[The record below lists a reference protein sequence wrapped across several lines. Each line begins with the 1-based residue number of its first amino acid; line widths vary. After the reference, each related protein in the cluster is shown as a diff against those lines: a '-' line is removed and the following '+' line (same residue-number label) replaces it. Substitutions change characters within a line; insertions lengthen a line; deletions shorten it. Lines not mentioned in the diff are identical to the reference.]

1 MALENLFTPGKVA
14 VVGASREDGK
24 TGHEV
29 FENLLH
35 GFEGEVVPVNPNAEE
50 VSGEAALDETPE
62 DTDLVVVVVPAKL
75 VPKVLRDAGDKDV
88 GAAIVISAGFSET
101 GNAELEDEVK
111 GVAEH
116 HGISLLGPNVL
127 GLINTENG
135 MNASFASKMPSEG
148 SISFMSQSGAFCTAI
163 LDYAKAED
171 IGFRHF
177 VSMGNKAQLNEVD
190 MLDHWKEDG
199 GTETVIGYTE
209 GIENGREFLET
220 AREVSGEKPIVMVK
234 SGRSDEGGKAASS
247 HTGSIAGSYQAYRAA
262 FRQAGIIEAES
273 SRELLDYGRALAYQ
287 PLPSG
292 KNVAVVTNAGGP
304 GVITTDEIKEHGLEL
319 AELGEETREELEE
332 ALPEEATAENPVDV
346 IGDAGH
352 DRYRDALD
360 AVLGD
365 KSVDA
370 VVAILT
376 PQANTEIDKTAKS
389 IVRTSK
395 GTEKPIMA
403 SFMGE
408 KDVSSGVDILE
419 DGDVPDFPDPMD
431 AVKALA
437 AMEGY
442 REYRETEKT
451 FRDVEVDREEASG
464 AFDSLPGFEARQQ
477 LFKAYGFTLPLSQV
491 ADTPKDAV
499 EAAQKTGYPA
509 VMKVEAPDIHH
520 KTDMDG
526 VRENLESKKEVKE
539 AFNEIYDNVY
549 HDLGGREIDGMLVQ
563 EELDGLEVA
572 VGLNRDPQFGPVV
585 MVGLGGIYIEALND
599 VSFGV
604 APVSEEEAETM
615 IEELRS
621 HELFEGVRGE
631 EHSLEPVK
639 DAIIQLGQLGL
650 DHPEI
655 QSVDINPL
663 ILKKD
668 RAYAADIR
676 VEMED

>member
-1 MALENLFTPGKVA
+1 MAFENLFNPGKIA
-14 VVGASREDGK
+14 VVGASREEGK

-35 GFEGEVVPVNPNAEE
+35 GFEGEVIPVNPNAEK
-50 VSGEAALDETPE
+50 VSGEDAVDETPP
-62 DTDLVVVVVPAKL
+62 DSDMVVVVVPAGI
-75 VPKVLRDAGDKDV
+75 VPEVLRDAGEKGV
-88 GAAIVISAGFSET
+88 EAAIVISAGFSEA
-101 GNAELEDEVK
+101 GKSELEEEVK
-111 GVAEH
+111 GIAEH

-127 GLINTENG
+127 GLINTENS

-177 VSMGNKAQLNEVD
+177 VSMGNKAQLDEID
-190 MLDHWKEDG
+190 MLEHWQEDPE
-199 GTETVIGYTE
+199 TETVIGYTE
-209 GIENGREFLET
+209 GIENGREFLEA
-220 AREVSGEKPIVMVK
+220 ARKTSMEKPVVMVK

-287 PLPSG
+287 PLPEG
-292 KNVAVVTNAGGP
+292 KSVAVVTNAGGP
-304 GVITTDEIKEHGLEL
+304 GVIATDEISEHGLEL
-319 AELGEETREELEE
+319 AELGEDTARKLEKT
-332 ALPEEATAENPVDV
+332 LPEEAAAENPVDV

-352 DRYRDALD
+352 DRYRHALD
-360 AVLGD
+360 TVLHD
-365 KSVDA
+365 ENVDA
-370 VVAILT
+370 VIAILT
-376 PQANTEIDKTAKS
+376 PQANTEIRKTAKT
-389 IVRTSK
+389 IVKASRNS
-395 GTEKPIMA
+395 EKPIMA

-408 KDVSSGVDILE
+408 QDVSRGVDALE
-419 DGDVPDFPDPMD
+419 DGNVPDFRDPMD
-431 AVKALA
+431 AVKALE
-437 AMEGY
+437 AMEDY
-442 REYRETEKT
+442 RDYRQTDKT
-451 FRDVEVDREEASG
+451 FRDVEVDEEAAS
-464 AFDSLPGFEARQQ
+464 AAVKNLPDFDDRHQ

-491 ADTPKDAV
+491 ADTPKGAV
-499 EAAQKTGYPA
+499 EAAQKVGSPA

-526 VRENLESKKEVKE
+526 VRESLESKSEIKQ

-549 HDLGGREIDGMLVQ
+549 HDLGGKEIDGMLIQ
-563 EELDGLEVA
+563 EQLSGLEVA
-572 VGLNRDPQFGPVV
+572 VGMKRDPQFGPVV
-585 MVGLGGIYIEALND
+585 MVGLGGIYVETLKD

-604 APVSEEEAETM
+604 APVSEEEAERM
-615 IEELRS
+615 INELRA

-639 DAIIQLGQLGL
+639 DAIIRLGQLGL
-650 DHPEI
+650 DHEEV

-668 RAYAADIR
+668 KAYAADIKL
-676 VEMED
+676 EID

>member
-1 MALENLFTPGKVA
+1 MALENLFTPGKIA

-29 FENLLH
+29 FENLIH
-35 GFEGEVVPVNPNAEE
+35 GFDGEVVPVNPNADE
-50 VSGEAALDETPE
+50 VSGEEALDETPE
-62 DTDLVVVVVPAKL
+62 DADLVVVVVPAKL
-75 VPKVLRDAGDKDV
+75 VPDILRDAGEKGI
-88 GAAIVISAGFSET
+88 GAAVVISAGFSEA

-111 GVAEH
+111 GIAEH

-127 GLINTENG
+127 GLINTENS
-135 MNASFASKMPSEG
+135 MNASFASKMPEEG

-190 MLDHWKEDG
+190 MLEHWQQDE

-209 GIENGREFLET
+209 GIDNGREFLET
-220 AREVSGEKPIVMVK
+220 ARKVSEEKPVVMVK

-247 HTGSIAGSYQAYRAA
+247 HTGSIAGSYQSYRAA
-262 FRQAGIIEAES
+262 FRQAGVIEAES

-287 PLPSG
+287 ELPEG
-292 KNVAVVTNAGGP
+292 KSIAVVTNAGGP

-319 AELGEETREELEE
+319 AELSGETREKLER
-332 ALPEEATAENPVDV
+332 ALPGEAAAENPVDV

-360 AVLGD
+360 AVLEDEG
-365 KSVDA
+365 VDA
-370 VVAILT
+370 VVTILT
-376 PQANTEIDKTAKS
+376 PQANTEIEKTAKTVVKAS
-389 IVRTSK
+389 REA
-395 GTEKPIMA
+395 EKPIMA

-408 KDVSSGVDILE
+408 KDVSSGVEILE
-419 DGDVPDFPDPMD
+419 EGNVPDFRDPMD

-451 FRDVEVDREEASG
+451 FRDVDVDEKAASD
-464 AFDSLPGFEARQQ
+464 AVDSLPGFEARQQ

-499 EAAQKTGYPA
+499 DAAQSTGYPA
-509 VMKVEAPDIHH
+509 VMKVEAPQIHH

-526 VRENLESKKEVKE
+526 VRENLESKKEVRQ

-549 HDLGGREIDGMLVQ
+549 HDLGGEEIDGMLVQ
-563 EELDGLEVA
+563 EELEGLEVA
-572 VGLNRDPQFGPVV
+572 VGMNRDPQFGPVV

-604 APVSEEEAETM
+604 APVSEEEAEAM
-615 IEELRS
+615 IDELRS

-668 RAYAADIR
+668 KAYAADIK
-676 VEMED
+676 VELE